1 VRLFVVG
8 FCVLALVVFMA
19 TGCALFND
27 TARSESK
34 DGRPARV
41 AIEPQGG
48 FLETECTGYRGDGRS
63 VFYNEYVYTS
73 SIVARSQLCPISN
86 DSSGSWR
93 VSEDISI
100 DADVDTL
107 RLIADLEAARYNIS
121 RSWPVPPTLSVFCWD
136 RTDNVP
142 GSLNVGLYH
151 YGQPHNFAGTVAS
164 MYMFN
169 DGQWHSV
176 EMAASALE
184 AEAVS
189 FSPESSTRQFLREMM
204 KTNEETGFGLAF
216 EIEDGSIQF
225 DVSGWEKAVKP
236 LLEECGHTF

>member
-1 VRLFVVG
+1 MRRFVVV
-8 FCVLALVVFMA
+8 FCGLALVVFMA

-41 AIEPQGG
+41 AIEPQGI
-48 FLETECTGYRGDGRS
+48 FVETSCVGYRGEGGS
-63 VFYNEYVYTS
+63 VFYNKYEHTS
-73 SIVARSQLCPISN
+73 SIAARSQLCPISN

-107 RLIADLEAARYNIS
+107 RLIADLEAARYSIS
-121 RSWPVPPTLSVFCWD
+121 RSWPVPPKLRVICWD
-136 RTDNVP
+136 RTDNAP
-142 GSLNVGLYH
+142 GSLGVGLSH
-151 YGQPHNFAGTVAS
+151 YGPPHNFAGTVAS
-164 MYMFN
+164 MYSFN
-169 DGQWHSV
+169 GGQWHSV
-176 EMAASALE
+176 EMFASDLE
-184 AEAVS
+184 AEAVW
-189 FSPESSTRQFLREMM
+189 FSSESSARKFLREMM